1 MNIKEIKELVKMLDG
16 TDISELTFESE
27 GNRIVI
33 KKGIGGIPYL
43 SPQISPMMQFPV
55 PNVPA
60 AVPNFSCTRLIPPV
74 ATSPEKS
81 EGLGP
86 KSSPDCCSNG
96 WNFLPGAGAGCR
108 SLYPNRANG

>member
-60 AVPNFSCTRLIPPV
+60 AVPNFSSPGIPPV

-81 EGLGP
+81 EGLGRNQ
-86 KSSPDCCSNG
+86 SRLLLQWLELSTG
-96 WNFLPGAGAGCR
+96 RGAGCR

>member
-43 SPQISPMMQFPV
+43 SPQISPMMQFP
-55 PNVPA
+55 
-60 AVPNFSCTRLIPPV
+60 
-74 ATSPEKS
+74 
-81 EGLGP
+81 
-86 KSSPDCCSNG
+86 
-96 WNFLPGAGAGCR
+96 WCR
-108 SLYPNRANG
+108 MYRQRFPTFHHQASRR